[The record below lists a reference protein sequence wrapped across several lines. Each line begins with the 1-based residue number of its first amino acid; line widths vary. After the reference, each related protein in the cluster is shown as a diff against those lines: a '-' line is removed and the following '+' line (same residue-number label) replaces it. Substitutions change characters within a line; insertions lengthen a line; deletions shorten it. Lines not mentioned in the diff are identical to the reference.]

1 MSWFDEQIKSR
12 IRNDQQSLEGSFVQL
27 SSVVMGASVI
37 NQALKNDRDKAENAI
52 EDILSFYHVP
62 KVEVPAS
69 ITDVEEILE
78 FLLRPSGIMRRKV
91 ELTDDWYKSGIG
103 ALLGQTTDGDVIAL
117 IPDGITGYRFI
128 DYKTGKTVK
137 VTARNKHLIQPEAMC
152 FYKPLPLKSIGIK
165 DLILYILGTLSK
177 FDFILIAL
185 ATLAVS
191 LIGMLMPEIN
201 NLLFSEVIP
210 SGNAALVLPMACMLI
225 GVTISSSMAS
235 LVKTTL
241 LSRITTKMN
250 TAVSAAAFGRLMSL
264 PVSFFKNYSS
274 GELSKR
280 LNGVTQLCGMLVET
294 FLTTG
299 LNSLFSLVYIGQIF
313 SYAPSLAV
321 PAIAIILITLVLSI
335 ASVFT
340 RLGILTQS
348 MNASAKLSGL
358 TYGLFSGVQKI
369 KLSGAEKRA
378 FTQWAKGYQPYAAAN
393 YALPVRVHLVS
404 TLPSIVAMI
413 GTIIFYFSAVTSSIS
428 PADYMAFNTAYGML
442 ASSIGMLATI
452 AFSIARIKPTLDLI
466 NPILKTAPE
475 VAQNK
480 RVVEKIS
487 GSIEL
492 NNVSFR
498 YSPDTPLIIDNLSL
512 KIKSGQYV
520 AIVGKT
526 GCGKSTL
533 MRLILGFETPQKG
546 AIYYDGK
553 DLTSLDL
560 KSLRRKIGVVM
571 QNGKLFQGDIYSNI
585 AVSAPGLTAEGAM
598 KAAEAAGMADDI
610 KNMPMGL
617 HTIISEGGGGI
628 SGGQRQRLLI
638 ARAIAPK
645 PKILMFDEATSAL
658 DNLTQKQVSESLDN
672 LKCTRIVIA
681 HRLSTIRQCD
691 RIIVLDKGHIV
702 EDGTYD
708 QLIKQDG
715 FFAELVARQRLDV
728 NPKAE

>member
-1 MSWFDEQIKSR
+1 MSWFDEQIKTR
-12 IRNDQQSLEGSFVQL
+12 IRNDQESLEDSFVEL
-27 SSVVMGASVI
+27 SSVVMGKSVI
-37 NQALKNDRDKAENAI
+37 NQALKNDREKARNAI

-62 KVEVPAS
+62 KAEAPAS

-78 FLLRPSGIMRRKV
+78 FLLRPSGIMRRRV
-91 ELTDDWYKSGIG
+91 ELTGDWYKSGIG
-103 ALLGQTTDGDVIAL
+103 ALLGQTTEGDIIAL
-117 IPDGITGYRFI
+117 IPDGIAGYRFV
-128 DYKTGKTVK
+128 DYKTGKSVK
-137 VTARNKHLIQPEAMC
+137 VTSKNKHLVQPEAMC
-152 FYKPLPLKSIGIK
+152 FYKPLPLKSIGIRE
-165 DLILYILGTLSK
+165 LLLYILGTLSK
-177 FDFILIAL
+177 SDFILVAL

-191 LIGMLMPEIN
+191 LIGMLMPKIN
-201 NLLFSEVIP
+201 NLLFAEVIP
-210 SGNAALVLPMACMLI
+210 SGNASLVLPMACMLI
-225 GVTISSSMAS
+225 GITISSSMAS

-264 PVSFFKNYSS
+264 PVSFFKEYSS
-274 GELSKR
+274 GELSQR
-280 LNGVTQLCGMLVET
+280 LKGITQLCGMLVET

-299 LNSLFSLVYIGQIF
+299 LTSVFSLIYIGQIF
-313 SYAPSLAV
+313 SYAPALAGW
-321 PAIAIILITLVLSI
+321 AIIIIVTTLVLSI
-335 ASVFT
+335 ASIFT
-340 RLGILTQS
+340 RLNILTNS
-348 MNASAKLSGL
+348 MNTNAKLSGL
-358 TYGLFSGVQKI
+358 VYGLISGVQKI
-369 KLSGAEKRA
+369 KLSGAERRA
-378 FTQWAKGYQPYAAAN
+378 FAKWAKSYRSYAAAS
-393 YALPVRVHLVS
+393 YALPLRVHMVS
-404 TLPSIVAMI
+404 TLPSIVSML
-413 GTIIFYFSAVTSSIS
+413 GTIVFYFTAVTASIP

-442 ASSIGMLATI
+442 ASSVGMLATI
-452 AFSIARIKPTLDLI
+452 AYSVARIRPTLELV

-475 VAQNK
+475 VNQNK

-498 YSPDTPLIIDNLSL
+498 YSPDTPMIIDNMSL
-512 KIKSGQYV
+512 KIKNGQYV

-553 DLTSLDL
+553 DLASLDL

-585 AVSAPGLTAEGAM
+585 AVSAPGLTVDDAM
-598 KAAEAAGMADDI
+598 KAAEAAGMAEDI

-658 DNLTQKQVSESLDN
+658 DKLTQKQVSESLDK

-691 RIIVLDKGHIV
+691 RIIVLDKGRIV

-708 QLIKQDG
+708 QLIDKNG

-728 NPKAE
+728 NPAE

>member
-1 MSWFDEQIKSR
+1 MSWFDEQIKTR
-12 IRNDQQSLEGSFVQL
+12 IKNDQEGLEASFIQL
-27 SSVVMGASVI
+27 SSVVMGKAVLNTS
-37 NQALKNDRDKAENAI
+37 LKSEREKAKNAI

-69 ITDVEEILE
+69 MTEVEDILE
-78 FLLRPSGIMRRKV
+78 FLLRPSGVMRRKV
-91 ELTDDWYKSGIG
+91 TLNGDWYTNGIG
-103 ALLGQTTDGDVIAL
+103 ALLAQNADGDMIAL
-117 IPDGITGYRFI
+117 IPDGLSGYRFI
-128 DYKTGKTVK
+128 DYETGKTVK
-137 VTARNKHLIQPEAMC
+137 VTEKNKDQIQPEAMC
-152 FYKPLPLKSIGIK
+152 FYKPLPLKAIGIK
-165 DLILYILGTLSK
+165 DLIIYIVGTLSK
-177 FDFILIAL
+177 FDFILMAL

-191 LIGMLMPEIN
+191 LLGMFMPQIN
-201 NLLFSEVIP
+201 NTLFADVIP
-210 SGNAALVLPMACMLI
+210 SGNAALIIPLACMLI
-225 GVTISSSMAS
+225 GVTVSTALATLI
-235 LVKTTL
+235 KTTL

-264 PVSFFKNYSS
+264 PVSFFKPYSS
-274 GELSKR
+274 GELASR
-280 LNGVTQLCGMLVET
+280 LTGVTTLCGMLVET

-299 LNSLFSLVYIGQIF
+299 LNSLFSLIYVGQIF
-313 SYAPSLAV
+313 NYAPSLAI
-321 PAIAIILITLVLSI
+321 PALIIMALTLVFSF
-335 ASVFT
+335 ASVMAQM
-340 RLGILTQS
+340 RIYRNS
-348 MNASAKLSGL
+348 MNANAKLSGL
-358 TYGLFSGVQKI
+358 VYSLFSGVTKI
-369 KLSGAEKRA
+369 KLSGSERRA
-378 FTQWAKGYQPYAAAN
+378 FSQWAKGYQAYASAN
-393 YALPVRVHLVS
+393 YAIPTSVHLLNV
-404 TLPSIVAMI
+404 LPSLVGMV
-413 GTIIFYFSAVTSSIS
+413 GTIIFYFNAVTTRVAM
-428 PADYMAFNTAYGML
+428 ADYMAFNTSYGML
-442 ASSIGMLATI
+442 SGAIGTLAGI
-452 AFSIARIKPTLDLI
+452 AYSIARIRPTLELVA
-466 NPILKTAPE
+466 PILQTAPE
-475 VAQNK
+475 VAENK

-487 GSIEL
+487 GAIEL

-498 YSPDTPLIIDNLSL
+498 YSADTPMIIDNLSL
-512 KIKSGQYV
+512 KIRPGQYV

-546 AIYYDGK
+546 AVYFDGK

-598 KAAEAAGMADDI
+598 KAAEAAGMAEDI
-610 KNMPMGL
+610 NNMPMGL

-638 ARAIAPK
+638 ARAIAPN
-645 PKILMFDEATSAL
+645 PKLLMFDEATSAL
-658 DNLTQKQVSESLDN
+658 DNLTQKQVSDSLDK

-708 QLIKQDG
+708 QLIAQNG

-728 NPKAE
+728 DPA

>member
-1 MSWFDEQIKSR
+1 MSWFDEQIKTR
-12 IRNDQQSLEGSFVQL
+12 IKNDQEGLEASFIQL
-27 SSVVMGASVI
+27 SSVVMGKAVLNTS
-37 NQALKNDRDKAENAI
+37 LKSEREKAKNAI

-69 ITDVEEILE
+69 MTEVEDILE
-78 FLLRPSGIMRRKV
+78 FLLRPSGVMRRKV
-91 ELTDDWYKSGIG
+91 TLNGDWYTNGIG
-103 ALLGQTTDGDVIAL
+103 ALLAQNAAGDMIAL
-117 IPDGITGYRFI
+117 IPDGLSGYRFI
-128 DYKTGKTVK
+128 DYETGKTVK
-137 VTARNKHLIQPEAMC
+137 VTEKNKDQIQPEAMC
-152 FYKPLPLKSIGIK
+152 FYKPLPLKAIGIK
-165 DLILYILGTLSK
+165 DLIIYIVGTLSK
-177 FDFILIAL
+177 FDFILMAL

-191 LIGMLMPEIN
+191 LLGMFMPQIN
-201 NLLFSEVIP
+201 NTLFADVIP
-210 SGNAALVLPMACMLI
+210 SGNAALIIPLACMLI
-225 GVTISSSMAS
+225 GVTVSTALATLI
-235 LVKTTL
+235 KTTL

-264 PVSFFKNYSS
+264 PVSFFKPYSS
-274 GELSKR
+274 GELASR
-280 LNGVTQLCGMLVET
+280 LTGVTTLCGMLVET

-299 LNSLFSLVYIGQIF
+299 LNSLFSLIYVGQIF
-313 SYAPSLAV
+313 NYAPSLAI
-321 PAIAIILITLVLSI
+321 PALVIMALTLVFSF
-335 ASVFT
+335 ASVMAQMSIY
-340 RLGILTQS
+340 RNS
-348 MNASAKLSGL
+348 MNANAKLSGL
-358 TYGLFSGVQKI
+358 VYSLFSGVTKI
-369 KLSGAEKRA
+369 KLSGAERRA
-378 FTQWAKGYQPYAAAN
+378 FSQWAKGYQAYASAN
-393 YALPVRVHLVS
+393 YAIPTSVHLLNV
-404 TLPSIVAMI
+404 LPSLVGMV
-413 GTIIFYFSAVTSSIS
+413 GTIIFYFNAVTTRVAM
-428 PADYMAFNTAYGML
+428 ADYMAFNTSYGML
-442 ASSIGMLATI
+442 SGAIGTLASI
-452 AFSIARIKPTLDLI
+452 AYSIARIKPTLELVA
-466 NPILKTAPE
+466 PILQTAPE
-475 VAQNK
+475 VAENK

-487 GSIEL
+487 GAIEL

-498 YSPDTPLIIDNLSL
+498 YSADTPMIIDNLSL
-512 KIKSGQYV
+512 KIRPGQYV

-546 AIYYDGK
+546 AVYFDGK

-598 KAAEAAGMADDI
+598 KAAEAAGMAEDI
-610 KNMPMGL
+610 NNMPMGL

-638 ARAIAPK
+638 ARAIAPN
-645 PKILMFDEATSAL
+645 PKLLMFDEATSAL
-658 DNLTQKQVSESLDN
+658 DNLTQKQVSDSLDK

-708 QLIKQDG
+708 QLIAQNG

-728 NPKAE
+728 DPA

>member
-1 MSWFDEQIKSR
+1 MSWFDEQIKTR
-12 IRNDQQSLEGSFVQL
+12 IKNDQEGLEASFIQL
-27 SSVVMGASVI
+27 SSVVMGKAVLNTS
-37 NQALKNDRDKAENAI
+37 LKSEREKAKNAI

-69 ITDVEEILE
+69 MTEVEDILE
-78 FLLRPSGIMRRKV
+78 FLLRPSGVMRRKV
-91 ELTDDWYKSGIG
+91 TLSGDWYTNGIG
-103 ALLGQTTDGDVIAL
+103 ALLAQNAAGDMIAL
-117 IPDGITGYRFI
+117 IPDGLSGYRFI
-128 DYKTGKTVK
+128 DYETGKTVK
-137 VTARNKHLIQPEAMC
+137 VTEKNKDQIQPEAMC
-152 FYKPLPLKSIGIK
+152 FYKPLPLKAIGIK
-165 DLILYILGTLSK
+165 DLIIYIVGTLSK
-177 FDFILIAL
+177 FDFILMAL

-191 LIGMLMPEIN
+191 LLGMFMPQIN
-201 NLLFSEVIP
+201 NTLFADVIP
-210 SGNAALVLPMACMLI
+210 SGNAALIIPLACMLI
-225 GVTISSSMAS
+225 GVTVSTALATLI
-235 LVKTTL
+235 KTTL

-264 PVSFFKNYSS
+264 PVSFFKPYSS
-274 GELSKR
+274 GELASR
-280 LNGVTQLCGMLVET
+280 LTGVTTLCGMLVET

-299 LNSLFSLVYIGQIF
+299 LNSLFSLIYVGQIF
-313 SYAPSLAV
+313 NYAPSLAI
-321 PAIAIILITLVLSI
+321 PALVIMALTLVFSF
-335 ASVFT
+335 ASVMAQMSIY
-340 RLGILTQS
+340 RNS
-348 MNASAKLSGL
+348 MNANAKLSGL
-358 TYGLFSGVQKI
+358 VYSLFSGVTKI
-369 KLSGAEKRA
+369 KLSGSERRA
-378 FTQWAKGYQPYAAAN
+378 FSQWAKGYQAYASAN
-393 YALPVRVHLVS
+393 YAIPTSVHLLNV
-404 TLPSIVAMI
+404 LPSLVGMV
-413 GTIIFYFSAVTSSIS
+413 GTIIFYFNAVTTRVAM
-428 PADYMAFNTAYGML
+428 ADYMAFNTSYGML
-442 ASSIGMLATI
+442 SGAIGTLAGI
-452 AFSIARIKPTLDLI
+452 AYSIARIRPTLELVA
-466 NPILKTAPE
+466 PILQTAPE
-475 VAQNK
+475 VAENK

-487 GSIEL
+487 GAIEL

-498 YSPDTPLIIDNLSL
+498 YSADTPMIIDNLSL
-512 KIKSGQYV
+512 KIRPGQYV

-546 AIYYDGK
+546 AVYFDGK

-598 KAAEAAGMADDI
+598 KAAEAAGMAEDI
-610 KNMPMGL
+610 NNMPMGL

-638 ARAIAPK
+638 ARAIAPN
-645 PKILMFDEATSAL
+645 PKLLMFDEATSAL
-658 DNLTQKQVSESLDN
+658 DNLTQKQVSDSLDK

-708 QLIKQDG
+708 QLIAQNG

-728 NPKAE
+728 DPA